1 MKKRKVLLTK
11 LTKTDEL
18 IKLLSE
24 TIAFTGKTFL
34 LYRGFYIYMGLVKP
48 SIFFYIIKN
57 DEVHILRVLRE
68 EQDWNYLMTR
78 DIEYHY

>member
-57 DEVHILRVLRE
+57 DEVHE
-68 EQDWNYLMTR
+68 
-78 DIEYHY
+78 DICK